1 VKRNGKPETLSP
13 AGTFC
18 RSNRDFHSMRF
29 KSLTQT
35 NLKTGA
41 DHEILLRW
49 RWKQLATDLSE
60 KSVKFEK
67 ALSFF

>member
-1 VKRNGKPETLSP
+1 MICVKRHGKPEMPSP

-41 DHEILLRW
+41 DHEILLR
-49 RWKQLATDLSE
+49 
-60 KSVKFEK
+60 
-67 ALSFF
+67 